1 MAAGLRRKDH
11 FDERLGALNP
21 NIALPTHIASQI
33 VDSQYF
39 TRFIGAEL
47 ADGHAVR
54 IAAEDQERAVQAAAA
69 ERGAPLQELRALVQ
83 AMQQRPPPEP
93 FAGQAAHEAR
103 AQQADLQARLADH
116 QRGLVEV
123 HRLAFTTRVAQAE
136 LQDTQRNNFQN
147 LTRIAEE
154 HGAAIGAQGAAIG
167 AQGAAIG
174 AQGAAIGAQGAMI
187 GAQGTMIGAQGA
199 ATAAQNAEMT
209 GLREQFR
216 RQGRRYAANFRARAS
231 NSSASEPG
239 AEPPRGRARGSGY

>member
-1 MAAGLRRKDH
+1 MAGLRRRDH

-47 ADGHAVR
+47 AEGHAVR
-54 IAAEDQERAVQAAAA
+54 TQAEDNDRALQAAAA
-69 ERGAPLQELRALVQ
+69 ERNAPLQELRALVQ
-83 AMQQRPPPEP
+83 AMQRRPPPEP

-116 QRGLVEV
+116 QRGLREV
-123 HRLAFTTRVAQAE
+123 HRLAFTTRQAQAG
-136 LQDTQRNNFQN
+136 LQETQRTNFQN

-154 HGAAIGAQGAAIG
+154 HGAAIGAQGA
-167 AQGAAIG
+167 
-174 AQGAAIGAQGAMI
+174 
-187 GAQGTMIGAQGA
+187 MIGAQGA
-199 ATAAQNAEMT
+199 ATAAQNTEMT

-231 NSSASEPG
+231 SSSASEPG
-239 AEPPRGRARGSGY
+239 AEAEPRGRPRARA

>member
-1 MAAGLRRKDH
+1 MAAGLRRRDH

-47 ADGHAVR
+47 AEGHAVR
-54 IAAEDQERAVQAAAA
+54 TQAEDNDRALQAAAA
-69 ERGAPLQELRALVQ
+69 ERNAPLQELRALVQ

-116 QRGLVEV
+116 QRGLREV
-123 HRLAFTTRVAQAE
+123 HRLAFTTRQAQAG
-136 LQDTQRNNFQN
+136 LQETQRTDFEN

-154 HGAAIGAQGAAIG
+154 HGAAIGAQGAMIG
-167 AQGAAIG
+167 AQGAA
-174 AQGAAIGAQGAMI
+174 I

-231 NSSASEPG
+231 SSSASEPG
-239 AEPPRGRARGSGY
+239 AEAEPRGRPRGRA

>member
-54 IAAEDQERAVQAAAA
+54 TAAEDQERAVQAAAA

-83 AMQQRPPPEP
+83 AMQQRPPPDP
-93 FAGQAAHEAR
+93 FEGQSAHEAR
-103 AQQADLQARLADH
+103 AQQADLQARVENH
-116 QRGLVEV
+116 QRGLAEV
-123 HRLAFTTRVAQAE
+123 HRLAFTTRQAQAGLAE
-136 LQDTQRNNFQN
+136 TQRSNFQN

-154 HGAAIGAQGAAIG
+154 QGA
-167 AQGAAIG
+167 
-174 AQGAAIGAQGAMI
+174 
-187 GAQGTMIGAQGA
+187 MIGAQGA
-199 ATAAQNAEMT
+199 ATAAQNTEMT

-231 NSSASEPG
+231 SSSASEPG
-239 AEPPRGRARGSGY
+239 AEAEPRGRPRARA

>member
-1 MAAGLRRKDH
+1 MAGLRRRDH

-54 IAAEDQERAVQAAAA
+54 TAAEDQERAVKAAAA
-69 ERGAPLQELRALVQ
+69 ERGAPLQELRALVE
-83 AMQQRPPPEP
+83 AMQQRPPPDP
-93 FAGQAAHEAR
+93 FEGQAAHEAR

-116 QRGLVEV
+116 QRGLREV

-154 HGAAIGAQGAAIG
+154 HGAAIGAQGAA
-167 AQGAAIG
+167 
-174 AQGAAIGAQGAMI
+174 
-187 GAQGTMIGAQGA
+187 
-199 ATAAQNAEMT
+199 TAAQNAEMT
-209 GLREQFR
+209 GLREQLR

-231 NSSASEPG
+231 SSSASEPG
-239 AEPPRGRARGSGY
+239 AEAEPRGRPRARA

>member
-1 MAAGLRRKDH
+1 MAGLRRRDH
-11 FDERLGALNP
+11 CDERLGALNP

-39 TRFIGAEL
+39 TRLIGAEL
-47 ADGHAVR
+47 AEGHAVR
-54 IAAEDQERAVQAAAA
+54 TQAEDNDRALQAAAA
-69 ERGAPLQELRALVQ
+69 ERNAPLQELRALVQ

-116 QRGLVEV
+116 QRGLREV
-123 HRLAFTTRVAQAE
+123 HRLAFTTRQAQAG
-136 LQDTQRNNFQN
+136 LQETQRTNFQN

-154 HGAAIGAQGAAIG
+154 HGAAIGAQGA
-167 AQGAAIG
+167 
-174 AQGAAIGAQGAMI
+174 
-187 GAQGTMIGAQGA
+187 MIGAQGA
-199 ATAAQNAEMT
+199 ATAAQNTEMT

-231 NSSASEPG
+231 SSSASEPG
-239 AEPPRGRARGSGY
+239 AEAEPRGRPRARA

>member
-1 MAAGLRRKDH
+1 MAAGLRRRDH

-47 ADGHAVR
+47 AEGHAVR
-54 IAAEDQERAVQAAAA
+54 TQAEDNDRALQAAAA
-69 ERGAPLQELRALVQ
+69 ERNAPLQELRALVQ

-154 HGAAIGAQGAAIG
+154 HGAAIGAQGAMIG
-167 AQGAAIG
+167 AQGAA
-174 AQGAAIGAQGAMI
+174 I

-231 NSSASEPG
+231 SSSASEPG
-239 AEPPRGRARGSGY
+239 AEAEPRGRPRGRA

>member
-1 MAAGLRRKDH
+1 MAAGLRRRDH

-54 IAAEDQERAVQAAAA
+54 TAAEDQERAVQAAAA

-154 HGAAIGAQGAAIG
+154 HGAAIGAQGAMIG

-174 AQGAAIGAQGAMI
+174 AQGAAI

-231 NSSASEPG
+231 SSSASEPG
-239 AEPPRGRARGSGY
+239 AEAEPRGRPRGRA